1 MDYRNAELKFKWNRT
16 LLTIYLEIAYE
27 LSAIELKITKTLSV
41 MRTCFP
47 QNPIFL
53 SQRDTIS
60 EHPTRSNLMPKP
72 PKFGNFCAQTKRKTF
87 HQGPPSILT
96 DTQLNQE

>member
-1 MDYRNAELKFKWNRT
+1 MAYRNAELKFNLNRT

-27 LSAIELKITKTLSV
+27 LFAIELKITKTFSV
-41 MRTCFP
+41 MRICVP

-53 SQRDTIS
+53 SQRYTIS
-60 EHPTRSNLMPKP
+60 EHPTRSKMMPKP
-72 PKFGNFCAQTKRKTF
+72 PELGIFCAQTKRKTF